1 MTAATPATH
10 PAGQPSK
17 NLSIELTTRCN
28 SPCRHCFARADL
40 ARESSLSPG
49 DVRAICAEGFA
60 SGYRHLHLT
69 GGEPLL
75 WEGLSDLLAEA
86 FAMGYESIFLN
97 SNGMLLTRDAVR
109 HLARFEDLALSVSL
123 QGEAENHDRLRGS
136 GAYRKTVR
144 GIRRAL
150 DAGMDLTVFTVVG
163 KRWLKNLAAWATGL
177 FEDFAGINRLTLIQ
191 IIRVREDFIDL
202 SQELLEPEDFL
213 SLVRTVAGLN
223 LFGFKT
229 DVLNNPLVNVAAELL
244 QMPWIPPSQPL
255 CRPGRLMI
263 RANRDMTLAHST
275 WERYGRY
282 RPGMIDQVLASPVYR
297 RAVAADEATCPACSF
312 VSVCRSHGLIQP
324 SGADWSLLPGKPY
337 CQRVLTQTA
346 RG

>member
-1 MTAATPATH
+1 L
-10 PAGQPSK
+10 G
-17 NLSIELTTRCN
+17 IELTTRCN
-28 SPCRHCFARADL
+28 SPCRHCFARAGL
-40 ARESSLSPG
+40 TREACLSPE
-49 DVRAICAEGFA
+49 DAHAICAEGFA

-75 WEGLSDLLAEA
+75 WEGLDDLLAEA

-97 SNGMLLTRDAVR
+97 SNGMLLTRAVVR
-109 HLARFEDLALSVSL
+109 RLARFKGLALSVSL
-123 QGEAENHDRLRGS
+123 QGETQNHDRLRGP

-150 DAGMDLTVFTVVG
+150 EAGMDLTVFTVVG
-163 KRWLKNLAAWATGL
+163 KPWLKDLAAWATGL

-191 IIRVREDFIDL
+191 IIRVREDDVDL

-213 SLVRTVAGLN
+213 RLVRTVAGLN

-244 QMPWIPPSQPL
+244 RMPWIPPSQPL

-263 RANRDMTLAHST
+263 RASRDMTLAHST
-275 WERYGRY
+275 WERFGRY
-282 RPGMIDQVLASPVYR
+282 RPGMIGQVLAAPGYR
-297 RAVAADEATCPACSF
+297 RAVAADEATCPRCAF
-312 VSVCRSHGLIQP
+312 VSVCRGHGLLQP
-324 SGADWSLLPGKPY
+324 SGADGPIRPGIPF
-337 CQRVLTQTA
+337 CQRVLALTA
-346 RG
+346 CD